1 MRGDAAMI
9 VNLEGFALGS
19 DGYAWD
25 LRDGMEFESADGYH
39 AFVWLWCQVLRVSEG
54 GDAGQGIAQ
63 VGYQGQ
69 RLHLGMVH

>member
-39 AFVWLWCQVLRVSEG
+39 AFVWLWC
-54 GDAGQGIAQ
+54 
-63 VGYQGQ
+63 
-69 RLHLGMVH
+69 